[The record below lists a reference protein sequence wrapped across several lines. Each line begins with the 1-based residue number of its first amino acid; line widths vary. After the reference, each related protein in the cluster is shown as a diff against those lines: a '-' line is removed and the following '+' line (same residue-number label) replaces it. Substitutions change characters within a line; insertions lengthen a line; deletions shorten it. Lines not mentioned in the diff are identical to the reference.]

1 VFSLRERR
9 AKAAEQAALRERFKV
24 RLKVAF
30 GLGDADTVCANEIVC
45 RDPGCPDV
53 ETVVLIMRPGGKTQ
67 AIKIPGPMAHVS
79 DLDLMRA
86 AADARQRITAAAEAP
101 SP

>member
-1 VFSLRERR
+1 MFSLRERR
-9 AKAAEQAALRERFKV
+9 AKAAEQAALRERFTA
-24 RLKVAF
+24 RLKVAL

-53 ETVVLIMRPGGKTQ
+53 ETVVLIMRPGHRTQ
-67 AIKIPGPMAHVS
+67 VIKIPGPMAQVS

-86 AADARQRITAAAEAP
+86 AADARHRVPAAEAP